1 MLLVCICEPHHWPH
15 ARKISG
21 FLQTCFGGKLSRLM
35 SPIFPPS
42 HNYVRPL
49 RNCIKEPGYTRLDN
63 PPFDGKV
70 QVCAAALPRTCWRAL
85 LLLGHKKARKIGR
98 GVTWMLSIFI
108 HKAPDQMPHN
118 SQRIASFLSNL
129 WITLGSESITKE
141 RIYRGGNWLA
151 FSKFGGSNYYH
162 CCTASTRA
170 CVFHC
175 RVGLLLNLN
184 VSLAGTGGRK

>member
-118 SQRIASFLSNL
+118 SQRILSIAYTKLQIKCLTTHNALRLLYTQSSRSNASQL
-129 WITLGSESITKE
+129 TT
-141 RIYRGGNWLA
+141 
-151 FSKFGGSNYYH
+151 H
-162 CCTASTRA
+162 
-170 CVFHC
+170 CVFFVKFVDYTRQ
-175 RVGLLLNLN
+175 RVDYQRTNI
-184 VSLAGTGGRK
+184 